1 MPASR
6 DLISN
11 EVDKG
16 SSFWIRNTEKREQE
30 ENKEEEKEEE
40 EKVEEMEG
48 EEEMKENE
56 EEVMKE
62 EEGWVWGKNN
72 EFRFDMLSWYSWDD
86 I

>member
-1 MPASR
+1 MEASR

-30 ENKEEEKEEE
+30 EKKEE
-40 EKVEEMEG
+40 EKVEEIEG

-62 EEGWVWGKNN
+62 EEGWVWEKNN
-72 EFRFDMLSWYSWDD
+72 EFILDMLSWYSWDD